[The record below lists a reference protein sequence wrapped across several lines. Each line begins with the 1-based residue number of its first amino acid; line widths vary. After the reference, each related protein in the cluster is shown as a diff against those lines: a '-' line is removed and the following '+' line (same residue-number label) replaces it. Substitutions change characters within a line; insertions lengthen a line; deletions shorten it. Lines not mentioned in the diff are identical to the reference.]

1 MTESLTH
8 RVAAEVRAE
17 MARQRFSQRKV
28 AEILGI
34 SQPQVSQRLRG
45 EIAFN
50 TRELEMLAIAFRVP
64 AAQFV
69 PDVPVS
75 AA

>member
-1 MTESLTH
+1 MTESLTD

-17 MARQRFSQRKV
+17 MARQRASQRKV
-28 AEILGI
+28 AGILGI
-34 SQPQVSQRLRG
+34 SQPQVSARLRG

-50 TRELEMLAIAFRVP
+50 TTELEKLALAFRVP
-64 AAQFV
+64 ASKFV